1 MVPDVERCVTV
12 DTVDVDTTS
21 SVTTSSSLLDVDVTM
36 SLFDE
41 TTLSFDAKMA
51 STDVP
56 TSPSSNVAFMN
67 DAIEVV
73 VIIVVVEQSD
83 RGSYLVSSSKNL
95 GTLYKITKTATGI
108 KNIQALG
115 LYLEKLT
122 KLGCW
127 SVTNVLVCIMR
138 QSSLIPVWTLSIGQ
152 TTYEMKESLR
162 LELFR
167 YRRFKLKLS
176 LV

>member
-1 MVPDVERCVTV
+1 
-12 DTVDVDTTS
+12 
-21 SVTTSSSLLDVDVTM
+21 
-36 SLFDE
+36 
-41 TTLSFDAKMA
+41 
-51 STDVP
+51 
-56 TSPSSNVAFMN
+56 MN